1 MKVTFVTPTLNYTG
15 GLRVIAIYADWLSR
29 FGHHVTV
36 VSPGKPRPNFKKRI
50 KYFLKGKKWDSERY
64 FSTVYFE
71 PLNID
76 LIILDSCRPVE
87 ERDLPD
93 ADIVIATWWETSHWV
108 NKLSVKKG
116 KKVYFMQD
124 YGYAPGQPMDKIQE
138 TWMLPFHIITIAEWL
153 VDMIKKHRGK
163 DDGVTLVSNGV
174 DISKFTSPPRNKN
187 VIPTIGFLYTVAPQ
201 KGIELMVDAFLT
213 AKESIA
219 DLRLIM
225 FGSNDIPDKLRD
237 MPSVEY
243 YQQLADTEL
252 PKVYS
257 SCDAWLFGSSREGF
271 GLPILEA
278 MACRTPVIAT
288 TAGAAAQLVN
298 PSTGVLLGTSN
309 VDEMA
314 NAIVDI
320 VSMNNESWKALSEGA
335 YDMAQKHTWDQAAE
349 TFEKTLQE
357 LLG

>member
-15 GLRVIAIYADWLSR
+15 GSRVIAIYADRLSR

-36 VSPGKPRPNFKKRI
+36 VSPGKPIPGFKKRI
-50 KYFLKGKKWDSERY
+50 KYFLKGKKWDREKY

-71 PLNID
+71 SLNID
-76 LIILDSCRPVE
+76 LIILDSCRPVD

-93 ADIVIATWWETSHWV
+93 ADIVIATWWETSYWV

-124 YGYAPGQPMDKIQE
+124 YGYVPGQPIDKIQE
-138 TWMLPFHIITIAEWL
+138 TWLLPFHIITISEWL
-153 VDMIKKHRGK
+153 VDLVKTYRGA
-163 DDGVTLVSNGV
+163 DDGITLVSNGV
-174 DISKFTSPPRNKN
+174 ELSSFTSPQRNKN
-187 VIPTIGFLYTVAPQ
+187 VIPTIGFLYTDAPQ
-201 KGIELMVDAFLT
+201 KGVEAMVEAFLT
-213 AKESIA
+213 AKKSIA

-225 FGSNDIPDKLRD
+225 FGSKDIPDELRN
-237 MPSVEY
+237 MANVEY
-243 YQQLADTEL
+243 YQKLADTEL
-252 PKVYS
+252 PKVYA

-288 TAGAAAQLVN
+288 TAGAAPQLVN
-298 PSTGVLLGTSN
+298 PSTGALLNSN
-309 VDEMA
+309 GVTEMA
-314 NAIVDI
+314 NAILTI
-320 VSMNNESWKALSEGA
+320 VNMDNESWKELSEGA
-335 YDMAQKHTWDQAAE
+335 YKMAQKHTWDLAAK

-357 LLG
+357 L